1 VVGIDAEDQFG
12 WRAFL
17 SWGLCPQAPGI
28 YRFFSRQNGRL
39 LFANLRAASA
49 AAPLRGNEPGIE
61 SYGPYPLDW
70 ETVEVAVIPE

>member
-1 VVGIDAEDQFG
+1 MES
-12 WRAFL
+12 FL
-17 SWGLCPQAPGI
+17 KLGALPPDPRDLSL
-28 YRFFSRQNGRL
+28 FSRQNGRL